1 MLLSSERSV
10 LIVVDVQERL
20 MPAVADGER
29 VVGNV
34 AVLQKAAA
42 ALSVPVL
49 LTEQY
54 PKGLGP
60 TVAAVREAV
69 PPDSVF
75 EKITFSSAGAPAF
88 MDRLGALKRPQVV
101 LAGAEAH
108 VCVLQTALALT
119 AAGYAVFLVADATA
133 SRVPAN
139 VELAVA
145 RMRAAGVTIV
155 STEMVVFEW
164 LERAGT
170 PTFKSLIGVIK

>member
-101 LAGAEAH
+101 LAGAEALAPWLTAPETA
-108 VCVLQTALALT
+108 VRVAALALLVGGG
-119 AAGYAVFLVADATA
+119 AAAFAGLVQGLGGADLADLRALLRRNTPESAPRA
-133 SRVPAN
+133 S
-139 VELAVA
+139 
-145 RMRAAGVTIV
+145 
-155 STEMVVFEW
+155 
-164 LERAGT
+164 
-170 PTFKSLIGVIK
+170 